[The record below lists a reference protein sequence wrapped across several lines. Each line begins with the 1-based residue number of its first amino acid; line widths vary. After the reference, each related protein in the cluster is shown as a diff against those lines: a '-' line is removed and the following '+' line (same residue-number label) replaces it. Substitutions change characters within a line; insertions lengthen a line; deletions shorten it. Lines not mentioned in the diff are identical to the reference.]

1 MGVPFRIHYLP
12 LARTMYPTVLLTP
25 RRGSRPLP
33 EEGPVGTAT
42 LDGSNLDALLG
53 PATRPAAQTTDR
65 CLIRIEPIA
74 LFGDRRVLRRRKDQV
89 RPHHR
94 G

>member
-1 MGVPFRIHYLP
+1 
-12 LARTMYPTVLLTP
+12 MYPTVLLRP
-25 RRGSRPLP
+25 RRGSPPLP
-33 EEGPVGTAT
+33 EEGRVETAT
-42 LDGSNLDALLG
+42 LDGSNLAVLLG
-53 PATRPAAQTTDR
+53 HVTRPVAQTTDLR
-65 CLIRIEPIA
+65 LIRIEPIA